1 MLHDN
6 TLLIWLIGFIISL
19 VISTIIECADK
30 SGKRP
35 NATASVL
42 ASAFLFPVFVI
53 ILAIIAATFPRA
65 ADKLD
70 EYDGVFGLLS
80 AAWLGIVFLGLLTFD
95 SHYGKG
101 FEDKTPKTEMTQV
114 QYNQECREK
123 NLGDLIFFNTE
134 NLHNPNIVYTFAP
147 SNKLNINQ

>member
-1 MLHDN
+1 MIHDN

-35 NATASVL
+35 DVMASVL
-42 ASAFLFPVFVI
+42 ASAFLFPFFII
-53 ILAIIAATFPRA
+53 ILAIIAAIFSRA
-65 ADKLD
+65 ADKL
-70 EYDGVFGLLS
+70 EKYDGVFELLF
-80 AAWLGIVFLGLLTFD
+80 AAWLGIVVLGLLTFD
-95 SHYGKG
+95 SHYGKD
-101 FEDKTPKTEMTQV
+101 FEDKTPKAEMTQA

-134 NLHNPNIVYTFAP
+134 NLHNPNIVCTFAP
-147 SNKLNINQ
+147 TNK